1 MKNNNLK
8 SMSANKKILLTFYS
22 ISFLL
27 FLYYTFSNFSLSQII
42 TLEFAPILKENIFK
56 ITNHNNIIIFLG
68 LIVLAFLW
76 SFFLG
81 FTSPIAVFCGMIYGN
96 YLGTLI
102 SIIGL
107 TLGSTFLYI
116 VARYFFSDY
125 LSILFSKK
133 YENIRNR
140 FHNNEL
146 IFFILYR
153 ILISIPFGI
162 SNIVAVTF
170 NVKLSNFILGTG
182 IGIFPSVFIWATI
195 GLGFDRLVIKENEF
209 PNYIMILTSPET
221 KLPLL
226 GFLIFFILLLV
237 IRIFFNYKYKK

>member
-1 MKNNNLK
+1 MTKK
-8 SMSANKKILLTFYS
+8 KKILLSFYL
-22 ISFLL
+22 ISLSF
-27 FLYYTFSNFSLSQII
+27 FLYYIFSNFSLSQII
-42 TLEFAPILKENIFK
+42 TLEFAPILKENIFNL
-56 ITNHNNIIIFLG
+56 TNRHNIIIFIG

-81 FTSPIAVFCGMIYGN
+81 FTSPIAVFCGMVYGN

-116 VARYFFSDY
+116 VARYFFLDY
-125 LSILFSKK
+125 LSSLFSKK
-133 YENIRNR
+133 YKNTRNR

-153 ILISIPFGI
+153 ILIGIPFGI
-162 SNIVAVTF
+162 SNIVAVIF
-170 NVKLSNFILGTG
+170 NIKLSNFILGTA

-195 GLGFDRLVIKENEF
+195 GLGFDRLVIRENEF
-209 PNYIMILTSPET
+209 PSYMTILTSPET
-221 KLPLL
+221 KFPLL
-226 GFLIFFILLLV
+226 GFLIFFITLLA